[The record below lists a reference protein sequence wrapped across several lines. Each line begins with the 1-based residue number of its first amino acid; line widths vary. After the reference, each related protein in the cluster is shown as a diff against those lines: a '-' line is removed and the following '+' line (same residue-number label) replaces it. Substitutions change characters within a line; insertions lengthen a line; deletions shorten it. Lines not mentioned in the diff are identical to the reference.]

1 MFSEKVIEYPDWPP
15 PKISKYRTTANA
27 TAVQFNGALCMHCTR
42 GCFTADISTELRA
55 DFQMENEILQCRFV
69 ISESLAKMVRH
80 WTTDQRAWIVARKN
94 RGDTLAEIQACFIQC
109 QDRRKK
115 RKAGRE
121 GIVSVLT
128 QQNIDQ
134 KGCSP
139 HEEEGQGLL
148 GEAGWHL

>member
-1 MFSEKVIEYPDWPP
+1 MCIRDSV
-15 PKISKYRTTANA
+15 

-94 RGDTLAEIQACFIQC
+94 RGDTLAEIQACFIQFMC
-109 QDRRKK
+109 MCVNNHCR
-115 RKAGRE
+115 
-121 GIVSVLT
+121 LT
-128 QQNIDQ
+128 MPTF
-134 KGCSP
+134 GP
-139 HEEEGQGLL
+139 ATL
-148 GEAGWHL
+148 GMC

>member
-1 MFSEKVIEYPDWPP
+1 MVFLTGPPPKNHKVKPVRKCFQKKLEYPDWPP

-94 RGDTLAEIQACFIQC
+94 RGDTLAAWRSWVAPLRGGGSELICEFWPKFVIWPLFAFM
-109 QDRRKK
+109 
-115 RKAGRE
+115 
-121 GIVSVLT
+121 
-128 QQNIDQ
+128 
-134 KGCSP
+134 
-139 HEEEGQGLL
+139 H
-148 GEAGWHL
+148 